1 MKDMLK
7 FKLKNYL
14 GENDQEVFLERT
26 TYANNGA
33 LALLAYFPDDDGQ
46 VDPDY
51 PDVLS
56 INLESAPSDKHT
68 FYGDSGCH
76 RTLEALTNIGFIKPI
91 GQVTQG
97 LGTYTLFRIA
107 DKYWDKLIKAERT
120 LICIAF

>member
-1 MKDMLK
+1 MKNMLK

-14 GENDQEVFLERT
+14 GGNGQEVLLERT

-56 INLESAPSDKHT
+56 INLESMPSDKHA
-68 FYGDSGCH
+68 FYGDSDCPE
-76 RTLEALTNIGFIKPI
+76 TLKALTNVGFIKPI

-97 LGTYTLFRIA
+97 LGTYTLFRVA
-107 DKYWDKLIKAERT
+107 DECWDKLTEAE
-120 LICIAF
+120 